1 MSRQSHSLLI
11 PRSAPYPASVLI
23 FSLQLSLADISQDVL
38 LPLAF
43 SLIQPIRS
51 SSNMLEGRKDGSIAP
66 KSHLSFESL
75 STYGFPFPLFAHPPS
90 WAPLFL
96 DCEVT
101 LPLPSINPVSGTA
114 AASCHT
120 QSPNALLDC
129 CLVIRLPVL
138 LVTSSSL

>member
-1 MSRQSHSLLI
+1 MNSVSISTNSVLQASCQSHCLLI

-51 SSNMLEGRKDGSIAP
+51 SGNMLEGRKDGSISP

-75 STYGFPFPLFAHPPS
+75 STYGFTFPPSPLTHPPGPLYS
-90 WAPLFL
+90 WTLKSPFL
-96 DCEVT
+96 C
-101 LPLPSINPVSGTA
+101 PPS
-114 AASCHT
+114 T
-120 QSPNALLDC
+120 QSQAQQLPP
-129 CLVIRLPVL
+129 VIP
-138 LVTSSSL
+138 SL